1 MRKNTKAMIGLLLFL
16 ALCMGLIPVGV
27 LAKAGEYTG
36 YVPVIVDSREKLIE
50 ILNTAYGDA
59 NGTLGKIYELES
71 DFTIDTSELDASFA
85 VANDGLFRKFM
96 GVLDGNGHTITVEST
111 QQSPSNP
118 LFDCIEG
125 NRATQQNAGVRDL
138 NLVFHG
144 NVAGTTV
151 AATAGYAKFENLS
164 VTVNGD
170 IVFAA
175 DHTGEYAIATGL
187 LGFPRASGD
196 VVGIGISV
204 SAETIGSKQPV
215 SSSRYVLAAGVY
227 SEWNLAGSI
236 MILDGVSVD
245 ADAIWAVSG
254 YMAAG
259 TAYSAACAAGIASG
273 YSQTNL
279 RLARSKVTVK
289 NSIRAEGTGGSTADA
304 DAFGLAYG
312 ILSMY
317 ECSVKVGGNIEARG
331 LASPYEGSA
340 RLDDDS
346 TITAAG
352 MGYCVE
358 TKYNQSLFGVP
369 DSGRCSVTV
378 EGDIVAEVLSAG
390 NSPTKALASGVAAYT
405 NQAYTWR
412 DVSVKT
418 GKIHAKAADLSDAVA
433 VGFAY
438 QTIHTKNETQDK
450 YDYENCA
457 IEAIDIS
464 ASASDGGGYAFGFMM
479 WGYSNF
485 LNCSIAADSIAA
497 TGVDAAAAGFAY
509 RFTPTTE
516 AFRTG
521 DKTGG
526 IKSCRIVVDHIVANH
541 TDPQYSAECAA
552 LVCNTGNAGLSVKG
566 SVSDCE
572 LTVSE
577 SLQATGENAY
587 KGILLIDN
595 TLEATLFNNT
605 VSLPME
611 QADVVT
617 IDQASYVRFSAGE
630 SPGRGGETPEDTAA
644 WESGNKVI
652 FLQQS
657 ENEVFCRFDD
667 SNAEGTLWKILNPV
681 SFYTVVYKADGQII
695 DTQYIR
701 HGENATAPEI
711 PHKEGY
717 DRTPPYWDHD
727 GRNILQDM
735 EIHAVY
741 TPNQYTVTY
750 MVDGTAIDTQY
761 VQHGENA
768 TAPEI
773 PHKEGHDQRP
783 PYWDHDGKNIMEH
796 TLINAV
802 YIPNSPEPTDVV
814 ASAPPVTGDSSRLTE
829 WLSLLLISGA
839 VLIVSIAYQQARK
852 RNR

>member
-1 MRKNTKAMIGLLLFL
+1 MQKNTKATIGLLLFL
-16 ALCMGLIPVGV
+16 ALCTGLIPANIF
-27 LAKAGEYTG
+27 AKAGEYTG
-36 YVPVIVDSREKLIE
+36 YTTVIIDSGEKLME
-50 ILNTAYGDA
+50 VLNTSSDQSGD
-59 NGTLGKIYELES
+59 TLGKIYVLEK
-71 DFTIDTSELDASFA
+71 DVTIDTSGLDTGFSTGGY
-85 VANDGLFRKFM
+85 GLFRKFR
-96 GVLDGNGHTITVEST
+96 GVLDGNGHTITVESK
-111 QQSPSNP
+111 QPLHSNP

-125 NRATQQNAGVRDL
+125 NRGTKQSAGVRNL
-138 NLVFHG
+138 RLVFSG
-144 NVAGTTV
+144 DVAGTTV

-170 IVFAA
+170 IVFAE
-175 DHTGEYAIATGL
+175 DHTGQYAIATGL
-187 LGFPRASGD
+187 LGFQRESGD
-196 VVGIGISV
+196 VIASGITV
-204 SAETIGSKQPV
+204 SAKTIGSREPV
-215 SSSRYVLAAGVY
+215 QSARNVLAAGVF
-227 SEWNLAGSI
+227 SEWNLASSL
-236 MILDGVSVD
+236 MILDGISVE
-245 ADAIWAVSG
+245 ADDIVAVSG
-254 YMAAG
+254 YKTAG
-259 TAYSAACAAGIASG
+259 TVYSAVCAAGIASG

-279 RLARSKVTVK
+279 RLARAKVTVN

-312 ILSMY
+312 ILAMY

-331 LASPYEGSA
+331 WASPVKGSA
-340 RLDDDS
+340 RLGGDS

-352 MGYCVE
+352 MGYSVE

-369 DSGRCSVTV
+369 DSGKCSVTV
-378 EGDIVAEVLSAG
+378 EGDIIAEVLSAG
-390 NSPTKALASGVAAYT
+390 NSPTMALASGVAAYT

-727 GRNILQDM
+727 GRNILQDT

-741 TPNQYTVTY
+741 TPNRYTVTY

-773 PHKEGHDQRP
+773 PHKEGYDQRP
-783 PYWDHDGKNIMEH
+783 PYWDHDGRNIMEH

-839 VLIVSIAYQQARK
+839 GLIVSIAYQQARK